1 MRYRAVTY
9 LENGQQKIKKSSNGG
24 RSLYLLAATDNATIL
39 VDKDWIKANRHQ
51 ISNIGVSG
59 NRVYLVADRFD
70 KAVATIFKEWE
81 KNLSKGQ
88 SILASDELDIAR
100 AQYSGQDKKLM
111 AWNEIKKYGGDLN
124 TIYSRLLDKLIASNH
139 NIKCTRQNIN
149 GRVQM
154 EIKL

>member
-1 MRYRAVTY
+1 MRYRVVTY
-9 LENGQQKIKKSSNGG
+9 DDNGQEKIKKSTKGG
-24 RSLYLLAATDNATIL
+24 KALYLLSDETGATHLADR
-39 VDKDWIKANRHQ
+39 DWMKAHQNQ
-51 ISNIGVSG
+51 ISNIGISG
-59 NRVYLVADRFD
+59 RQVYLVTDRFD
-70 KAVATIFKEWE
+70 KATKTILNTWRQE
-81 KNLSKGQ
+81 LLKGR
-88 SILASDELDIAR
+88 SILTSDELDIAR

-124 TIYSRLLDKLIASNH
+124 TIYSRLLDKLIASNS